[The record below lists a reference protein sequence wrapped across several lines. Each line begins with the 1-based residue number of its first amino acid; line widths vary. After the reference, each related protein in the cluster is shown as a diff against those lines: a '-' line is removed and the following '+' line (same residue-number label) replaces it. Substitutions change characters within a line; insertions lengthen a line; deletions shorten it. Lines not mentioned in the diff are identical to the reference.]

1 MKIFT
6 LKCFS
11 LIACVVMMLVAFT
24 ACQNS
29 PTPDY
34 VEIPGY
40 TDTPDYTDVSP
51 VENIVEE
58 QPDSTIPDSL
68 PETFRQL
75 NEFLAPEDVEWIK
88 NSELGDL
95 ILLHFSL
102 GLSIRNNWL
111 RPAESE
117 LADMLIDAGIPAC
130 LDAISYFIIV
140 AYHHYLNNLEYTV
153 EMHLETR
160 DHIIAPSLAP
170 PPLPDPFADFFSLL
184 PPSGAQ

>member
-11 LIACVVMMLVAFT
+11 LVACAVMMLVAFT

-34 VEIPGY
+34 VEIPNY
-40 TDTPDYTDVSP
+40 TDMLDYADISP

-58 QPDSTIPDSL
+58 QSDATIPNSL
-68 PETFRQL
+68 PEAFRQL
-75 NEFLAPEDVEWIK
+75 NELLAPEDIEWIK
-88 NSELGDL
+88 NSALNDL
-95 ILLHFSL
+95 ISLHFSL

-111 RPAESE
+111 RPADSE
-117 LADMLIDAGIPAC
+117 LADVLIDAGIPAC
-130 LDAISYFIIV
+130 LDTISYFIIV

-160 DHIIAPSLAP
+160 DHIIAPILTP
-170 PPLPDPFADFFSLL
+170 PPLPDPFADFFSFL
-184 PPSGAQ
+184 PPSEAQ